1 MRGVQ
6 ILCVAVWPCA
16 AAIGMLVAAR
26 EPSGSRAPLHVW
38 GPAVLMSAS
47 SAVIAVA
54 FEVVSPGPG
63 DGMVHAF
70 QISGVIG
77 GAAVAWMLIT
87 WLRLPGYQRVSEWH
101 RGGTGVCGDRRDA
114 RLVFVSPGGTDTGG
128 GRRLPALTEAGTGQ
142 SATTM
147 SGVPTECPDSHRALQ
162 RRGHGDCCQ
171 SGPLPAR
178 PPSASC
184 EQATRSVWMYSS
196 TPRMFRGWGSE

>member
-1 MRGVQ
+1 MMRGVQ

-63 DGMVHAF
+63 DGIVHAF

-87 WLRLPGYQRVSEWH
+87 RLRLPGYQRV
-101 RGGTGVCGDRRDA
+101 
-114 RLVFVSPGGTDTGG
+114 
-128 GRRLPALTEAGTGQ
+128 
-142 SATTM
+142 M
-147 SGVPTECPDSHRALQ
+147 SGIVVGLGYAAIVRMLAWFLFLLVAPVLGAVVAFRRSPRLAPDRVQ
-162 RRGHGDCCQ
+162 
-171 SGPLPAR
+171 
-178 PPSASC
+178 
-184 EQATRSVWMYSS
+184 
-196 TPRMFRGWGSE
+196 PR